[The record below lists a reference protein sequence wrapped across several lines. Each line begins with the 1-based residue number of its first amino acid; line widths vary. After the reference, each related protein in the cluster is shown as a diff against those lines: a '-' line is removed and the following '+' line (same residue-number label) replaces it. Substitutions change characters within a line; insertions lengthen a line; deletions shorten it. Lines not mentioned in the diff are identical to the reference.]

1 MLVCSGLASHPLW
14 LAEEGRDEDAG
25 VEVECGM
32 PPSVRE
38 IQHLTSLDS
47 AFKGPCRW
55 CQGRVCVPEPGQCGF
70 VGVEFGC
77 LLRRVQEPALR
88 EPGSVPVEG
97 HPRASSC
104 NSKAVSRS
112 CTQQAERRWRIV
124 PKEGGPF
131 GEVVI
136 PKEVQSVCQRKTQ
149 DTGISK
155 SPPTHTHGHLSGS
168 PLPME
173 MGSWGCSIC
182 STYFSKGRSTFW

>member
-1 MLVCSGLASHPLW
+1 MCPGARPVWFCWGGIRVSSQEGTGTSAGGWGGAAKLRFVFWSVNPESQPAPCADLAAIDH
-14 LAEEGRDEDAG
+14 
-25 VEVECGM
+25 
-32 PPSVRE
+32 
-38 IQHLTSLDS
+38 
-47 AFKGPCRW
+47 
-55 CQGRVCVPEPGQCGF
+55 
-70 VGVEFGC
+70 
-77 LLRRVQEPALR
+77 LR

-97 HPRASSC
+97 HPRASSCGASYEHLVTRLNPPQPSPQVPLSWRAPTC

-155 SPPTHTHGHLSGS
+155 SPPTHTHGHLPGS
-168 PLPME
+168 
-173 MGSWGCSIC
+173 
-182 STYFSKGRSTFW
+182 FSHCLSFLRFCTLFHLVL

>member
-1 MLVCSGLASHPLW
+1 MLVCGGLASHPLW

-47 AFKGPCRW
+47 AFQGPCRW
-55 CQGRVCVPEPGQCGF
+55 CQGWICVLEPGQCGF

-77 LLRRVQEPALR
+77 LLRRVQEPALAAIDHLR
-88 EPGSVPVEG
+88 EPRSMPVEG

-112 CTQQAERRWRIV
+112 CTQQAER
-124 PKEGGPF
+124 KF
-131 GEVVI
+131 TL
-136 PKEVQSVCQRKTQ
+136 CAL
-149 DTGISK
+149 ISQNHNLFAK
-155 SPPTHTHGHLSGS
+155 QNL
-168 PLPME
+168 
-173 MGSWGCSIC
+173 
-182 STYFSKGRSTFW
+182 